1 MAIEGTLAEVPP
13 LRYLRVR
20 TSPQP
25 GRGWPQRAAFFVLEA
40 RQRSTAALE
49 AKFASLISSAL
60 TSMGFELVR
69 VTLSG
74 RDRPTVQVMADRA
87 DGSQITLDDCEVISS
102 ALGAVLDVED
112 LILGSWNLE
121 VSSPGIDRPLVKAKD
136 WNRFIGHPARAEL
149 RQSLNGRRRF
159 SGIILGAE
167 AEHGRLR
174 LEDGTDVAL
183 PLADL
188 RRACLALTDGL
199 IAARSKNARSN

>member
-1 MAIEGTLAEVPP
+1 
-13 LRYLRVR
+13 
-20 TSPQP
+20 
-25 GRGWPQRAAFFVLEA
+25 
-40 RQRSTAALE
+40 LE

-87 DGSQITLDDCEVISS
+87 DGSQITLDDCEVISR

-112 LILGSWNLE
+112 LILRSWNLE

-174 LEDGTDVAL
+174 LEDGTEVAL